1 MKFGIIG
8 AMESEIRLV
17 QKNMEGLTSKQ
28 VSGSTYYLGKIG
40 ESDVVLVCCGVGK
53 VNAAI
58 AAQTLCVKYEVDA
71 IINTGISG
79 ALDSKLKVM
88 DTVISRQ
95 VTYHDADLKVM
106 QNFPPYNYLFEADPK
121 LIELA
126 DQVLS
131 NKEKYPQNHYIGKI
145 VSGDVFVNDSAL
157 KKRIVEE
164 FAPMCVEMEGAAI
177 GHTATMNNTP
187 FLILRTQSDSADD
200 QADLSYEEFEV
211 QAADISANIILD
223 IIAGAKE
230 L

>member
-17 QKNMEGLTSKQ
+17 QNNMQGLTSEQ
-28 VSGSTYYLGKIG
+28 VSGSTYYQGKIG
-40 ESDVVLVCCGVGK
+40 KSEVVLVCCGVGK

-58 AAQTLCVKYEVDA
+58 AAQTLCVKYQVDA

-79 ALDSKLKVM
+79 ALDSRLKVM
-88 DTVISRQ
+88 DTVISSH

-131 NKEKYPQNHYIGKI
+131 NREKYPQNHFIGKV

-157 KKRIVEE
+157 KKSIVEQ
-164 FAPMCVEMEGAAI
+164 FTPLCVEMEGAAI
-177 GHTATMNNTP
+177 GHTATMNQTP

-200 QADLSYEEFEV
+200 QADLSYDEFEIR
-211 QAADISANIILD
+211 AADLSANIILD
-223 IIAGAKE
+223 MIAGIE
-230 L
+230 QL